1 MEYGDSVMRMNFS
14 VFLVALLVAS
24 CVPVQ
29 VETDVDFATDFSGL
43 KVFSWLKTT
52 TAPGSDV
59 RVNNPELDV
68 LVRAAVEKD
77 LQAKGFVKGENGD
90 FLINWLGAIESK
102 VRVESVQHFYSGY
115 GYQTLS
121 KPMAGKIAE
130 GDSVTSYEEGTI
142 VIDILDSQKHK
153 ILWRGA
159 GTRRLLKDMDK
170 DQVSGYVNLSVRD
183 ILKGFPPGKK

>member
-1 MEYGDSVMRMNFS
+1 MQLKFGI
-14 VFLVALLVAS
+14 LLIGLLVIS

-29 VETDVDFATDFSGL
+29 VETEVDPAMDFSNM
-43 KVFSWLKTT
+43 KIFSWLKTE
-52 TAPGSDV
+52 ASPGNDV

-77 LQAKGFVKGENGD
+77 LQGKGFVKGDNGD
-90 FLINWLGAIESK
+90 FLVNWLGAIESK

-142 VIDILDSQKHK
+142 VIDILDPQKHK
-153 ILWRGA
+153 ILWRGT
-159 GTRRLLKDMDK
+159 GTRRLLQDMDE

-183 ILKGFPPGKK
+183 ILKGFPLGKK